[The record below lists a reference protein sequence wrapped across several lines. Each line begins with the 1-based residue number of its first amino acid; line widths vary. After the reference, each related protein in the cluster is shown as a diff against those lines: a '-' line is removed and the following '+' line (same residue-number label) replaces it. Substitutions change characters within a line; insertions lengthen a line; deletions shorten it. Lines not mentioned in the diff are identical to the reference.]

1 MKKLRAVNTSV
12 LHYKNEKFIH
22 NVIYIKKVKATPKKY
37 PRD

>member
-1 MKKLRAVNTSV
+1 

-37 PRD
+37 PRDWEEIIHDC